1 LPQTEVLFT
10 QNQNSDMR
18 NRTEILKDLIL
29 LQADINDLEKEL
41 SQYPWDAE
49 EPLLK
54 VSKVD
59 FIFVFQKCIDNEISF
74 DELLNWANAIE
85 CRDDLDFANE
95 EMQEIVFELASPEI
109 NREITNERLKEIIN
123 ELGQ

>member
-1 LPQTEVLFT
+1 
-10 QNQNSDMR
+10 MR